1 MKNNNKPF
9 MMKPGSKEIDT
20 PGSFRADSKA
30 MMFKNNM
37 PKQTD
42 GVFKEKAP
50 PSKTG
55 KKTKSNREMYLDA
68 MKKQTDSLRKLPESD
83 KHHIPT
89 FDTKTKEGLEKMKK
103 FYTFSPENQKLRDIR
118 KLGGKLRKKFFGKE

>member
-55 KKTKSNREMYLDA
+55 KKTN
-68 MKKQTDSLRKLPESD
+68 PETSWSR
-83 KHHIPT
+83 
-89 FDTKTKEGLEKMKK
+89 
-103 FYTFSPENQKLRDIR
+103 FSGENQI
-118 KLGGKLRKKFFGKE
+118 